1 MQGATV
7 LTATLPRSAC
17 YDRPE
22 PGTFEAIFQALD
34 ADSEA
39 LIGPTKLHWLVLPI
53 RNDDGMVAGGF
64 WGCTTF
70 RWLHVQ
76 MLFIPEPLRGQG
88 VGSALMASAEAEAR
102 ERGCIG
108 AHVDAFSFQAAAFYR
123 KLGYARF
130 GVLHDFPPGYDR
142 VFFCKRFDTPAVT
155 QTPPLH
161 G

>member
-1 MQGATV
+1 V
-7 LTATLPRSAC
+7 TATLSRPAR

-34 ADSEA
+34 ADSEP
-39 LIGPTKLHWLVLPI
+39 LIGPTRLHWLVLPI
-53 RNDDGMVAGGF
+53 RNDDGLVAGGL

-88 VGSALMASAEAEAR
+88 IGATLMASAEDEAR
-102 ERGCIG
+102 ERGCLG

-123 KLGYARF
+123 KLGYTPF

-142 VFFCKRFDTPAVT
+142 VFFSKRFDTPQVT
-155 QTPPLH
+155 RTPPPH

>member
-1 MQGATV
+1 
-7 LTATLPRSAC
+7 
-17 YDRPE
+17 
-22 PGTFEAIFQALD
+22 
-34 ADSEA
+34 
-39 LIGPTKLHWLVLPI
+39 
-53 RNDDGMVAGGF
+53 
-64 WGCTTF
+64 
-70 RWLHVQ
+70 

-123 KLGYARF
+123 KLGYTPF

-142 VFFCKRFDTPAVT
+142 VFFSKRFEAPPVS
-155 QTPPLH
+155 QTPPPR